1 MDTCI
6 YLCRH
11 IYTSKKLLYKAFIK
25 YRKNEANEKKN
36 DLRFLCFIRITLLDS
51 RQTTLNLFLGL
62 YLMKGMLQKPYY
74 YIGKFFVTIHALI
87 KFYLK
92 KYFNKKIQKNLKVAF
107 QVRKIKICTMFI
119 ILISFSACLI

>member
-1 MDTCI
+1 
-6 YLCRH
+6 
-11 IYTSKKLLYKAFIK
+11 
-25 YRKNEANEKKN
+25 
-36 DLRFLCFIRITLLDS
+36 
-51 RQTTLNLFLGL
+51 
-62 YLMKGMLQKPYY
+62 MKGMLQNPYY

-107 QVRKIKICTMFI
+107 QVRKIKIYTVFI